1 MKLIPYLTPC
11 MKINSKWII
20 DLHFRVKIIKL
31 LEVYTG
37 VNLCVVELSIDSF
50 DVTLKAHN
58 KRKNKLDFIKI
69 ENSYTLKDSIKK
81 AK

>member
-1 MKLIPYLTPC
+1 M
-11 MKINSKWII
+11 

-50 DVTLKAHN
+50 DVTLKAQTKEKIKTN
-58 KRKNKLDFIKI
+58 KQ
-69 ENSYTLKDSIKK
+69 TKK
-81 AK
+81 

>member
-1 MKLIPYLTPC
+1 M
-11 MKINSKWII
+11 

-50 DVTLKAHN
+50 DVTLKAQT
-58 KRKNKLDFIKI
+58 KEKIKNKQTKKI
-69 ENSYTLKDSIKK
+69 IKK
-81 AK
+81 KISWTSSKLKTLVL

>member
-1 MKLIPYLTPC
+1 M
-11 MKINSKWII
+11 

-50 DVTLKAHN
+50 DVTLKAQT
-58 KRKNKLDFIKI
+58 KEKNKNKQTNKKI
-69 ENSYTLKDSIKK
+69 IKK
-81 AK
+81 KISWTSSKLKTLVL